1 MDFAVTPGVA
11 VGRAPAV
18 VPTTAVTARAATISR
33 NVFFMRFSPFA
44 EWLGGM
50 TLGPI
55 IRGLD
60 PKEKDRPCAGGT
72 TAGPGCPG
80 SGLRRPTAPRK
91 APAGAPPR
99 RRRARIR

>member
-44 EWLGGM
+44 EWLGGV

-60 PKEKDRPCAGGT
+60 PKEKDRPSAGGT
-72 TAGPGCPG
+72 PPAPVRGEG
-80 SGLRRPTAPRK
+80 GLRRPTVPRT
-91 APAGAPPR
+91 APAGAPR
-99 RRRARIR
+99 RRRRG